1 MDPSLYLDRDTWV
14 HRLDPRTK
22 MFLLIGSFVLAFVF
36 LNPLY
41 LLGVLAVV
49 LLFGYLAG
57 ALVNLKRIWFI
68 LVAIAIVSAILW
80 SIFGSGRTPLFL
92 FVEREAVMYGIGVAL
107 RIDITIIAGMIFL
120 STTRNEEVAIG
131 LVRLGIP
138 YRFAFAVST
147 ALRLVPT
154 IVATGLTIGQAQR
167 SRGLDLESGNFIAR
181 IRNHLPLLVP
191 VFVTTVRSTNV
202 FSMALESKGFGA
214 SPERTYFLQIAMG
227 RRDVLVLVVF
237 VVLLAGCI
245 VLRVV
250 GGYGGL
256 EGFTR

>member
-49 LLFGYLAG
+49 LLFGYLAKV
-57 ALVNLKRIWFI
+57 LVNLRRIWFV
-68 LVAIAIVSAILW
+68 LVAIAIVSALLW
-80 SIFGSGRTPLFL
+80 SIFGSGRTQLFL
-92 FVEREAVMYGIGVAL
+92 FVEREALTYGVGVAL
-107 RIDITIIAGMIFL
+107 RIVITIIAGMIFL

-131 LVRLGIP
+131 LVRLGLP

-154 IVATGLTIGQAQR
+154 IVTTGLTISQAQR
-167 SRGLDLESGNFIAR
+167 SRGLDLKSGSVVQR
-181 IRNHLPLLVP
+181 IRKYVPLLVP
-191 VFVTTVRSTNV
+191 VFVSTIRSTNV

-214 SPERTYFLQIAMG
+214 SPKRTFFLQTAMG
-227 RRDVLVLVVF
+227 RRDVLVVVAF
-237 VVLLAGCI
+237 AVLLAGS
-245 VLRVV
+245 VALRAA
-250 GGYGGL
+250 GYGGL
-256 EGFTR
+256 EGFSR

>member
-1 MDPSLYLDRDTWV
+1 VDPSLYLDRNTWV

-22 MFLLIGSFVLAFVF
+22 MFLLIGMFALAFVF

-41 LLGVLAVV
+41 LLAVLAVV
-49 LLFGYLAG
+49 LIFGYMAQV
-57 ALVNLKRIWFI
+57 LVNLKRIWFI

-92 FVEREAVMYGIGVAL
+92 FVEREAIIYGIGIAL
-107 RIDITIIAGMIFL
+107 RLDITIIAGMIFL

-131 LVRLGIP
+131 LVRLGVP

-147 ALRLVPT
+147 ALRMVPT

-167 SRGLDLESGNFIAR
+167 SRGLDLESGNIIQR
-181 IRNHLPLLVP
+181 IRKHLPLLVP
-191 VFVTTVRSTNV
+191 VFVTTIRSTNV

-214 SPERTYFLQIAMG
+214 SPGRTYFLRIAMG
-227 RRDVLVLVVF
+227 RRDTLVLAVF
-237 VVLLAGCI
+237 VLLLAGCI
-245 VLRVV
+245 ALRVV
-250 GGYGGL
+250 AGHGGL
-256 EGFTR
+256 EGFSR